1 MRILHTADW
10 HLGAHLIERDRLAE
24 HAAFVDWLIETL
36 RTEQIDALL
45 LSGDVFDA
53 ANPPQDAV
61 ALYFDFLK
69 RFADLKTVKAIITG
83 GNHDSASHLNAP
95 RDLLRRFD
103 VHVFGHAS
111 ADTLVDLG
119 GCVVAAVPF
128 LRERDLRQA
137 TAGETIA
144 TVHEQVRTAIRDH
157 YAAQL
162 TAARTLAQGRP
173 IIAMG
178 HLTVLGATTSDS
190 ERDIHIGNLGSVGA
204 DVFEGF
210 DYTALGHLHRP
221 QRVAGIETIR
231 YSGSPIPLSFS
242 EASDA
247 KSVVIIDTSGQLEG
261 GTQSEAQQIQR
272 GQQMTSVPHL
282 RASLNLLEIP
292 SPNLS
297 LRHSNLCDVR
307 LLPIPVTRQL
317 IRVKAA
323 RATLADDLANV
334 PAGAWAEVTVKLDAP
349 EPDLDRQVREAAAG
363 RFEVLKVLADLP
375 ISETSPWQ
383 AKAPT
388 LHDLQPRDVFRELLT
403 EKQIEGEELSAV
415 FDELLA
421 LRELELNH

>member
-10 HLGAHLIERDRLAE
+10 HLGARLIERDRLAE

-36 RTEQIDALL
+36 RTEKIDALL

-69 RFADLKTVKAIITG
+69 RLADLKSVKAIITG

-103 VHVFGHAS
+103 VHVFGHAGENN
-111 ADTLVDLG
+111 LVDLG
-119 GCVVAAVPF
+119 DCVVAAVPF

-162 TAARTLAQGRP
+162 AAARILAQGRP
-173 IIAMG
+173 VIAMG

-221 QRVAGIETIR
+221 QKVAGIETIR

-242 EASDA
+242 EAADA
-247 KSVVIIDTSGQLEG
+247 KSVVIIDTEAG
-261 GTQSEAQQIQR
+261 GNTAEIGRPQSSE
-272 GQQMTSVPHL
+272 SKN
-282 RASLNLLEIP
+282 S
-292 SPNLS
+292 S
-297 LRHSNLCDVR
+297 LRSSNLCGVTV
-307 LLPIPVTRQL
+307 LPIPLTRQL

-323 RATLADDLANV
+323 RATLAADLENV
-334 PAGAWAEVTVKLDAP
+334 PAGAWAEVTVKLDTP
-349 EPDLDRQVREAAAG
+349 EPDLDRQVREAAAA

-375 ISETSPWQ
+375 VSETAPWQ

-403 EKQIEGEELSAV
+403 EKQIEGDELSAV

-421 LRELELNH
+421 LREERISA